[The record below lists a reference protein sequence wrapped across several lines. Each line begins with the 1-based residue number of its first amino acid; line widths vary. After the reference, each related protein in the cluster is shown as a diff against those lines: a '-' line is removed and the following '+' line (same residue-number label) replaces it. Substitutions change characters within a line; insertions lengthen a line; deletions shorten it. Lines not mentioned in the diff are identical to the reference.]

1 VGVDLGASETDEDG
15 DGICNYL
22 EYLMGRNPMQRDSD
36 VLHMGQ
42 EDMYGLGQE
51 YFTLSFELNSTFQ
64 RTLCWSTQL
73 KI

>member
-1 VGVDLGASETDEDG
+1 
-15 DGICNYL
+15 
-22 EYLMGRNPMQRDSD
+22 MGRNPMQRDSD